1 MGTIGT
7 RLRDERERLGMN
19 QDAFAAAGG
28 TKKRALINYE
38 QDERCPDGNFFSAVA
53 MVGADVL
60 YILTGQRNQST
71 LTADEQQLL
80 ALFRAA
86 SLPVKMA
93 AVGALQGGSTM
104 RKPLNK
110 VVVKSHHGNAAG
122 RDLLIT
128 DTTKGD
134 VDGKQFES
142 GKPKRAGRRS

>member
-1 MGTIGT
+1 MGISD
-7 RLRDERERLGMN
+7 RIREERQRLGLS
-19 QDAFAAAGG
+19 QEQLGAIAGVRKQAQLTYEKGDRHPDTLYLAAIAE
-28 TKKRALINYE
+28 T
-38 QDERCPDGNFFSAVA
+38 
-53 MVGADVL
+53 GADVL
-60 YILTGQRNQST
+60 YILTGQRNQSM

-93 AVGALQGGSTM
+93 AVGALQGGST
-104 RKPLNK
+104 RPKPLNK
-110 VVVKSHHGNAAG
+110 VVVKAPHGNAAG

-142 GKPKRAGRRS
+142 DKPKRTGRRS